1 MALKIN
7 YQEKFKFGVGD
18 TIKVTQKIK
27 EGEKTR
33 KQVFEGIVIKIRGR
47 QENTSFTV
55 RRIGVG
61 QIGIE
66 RIFPISSPMIE
77 KIDVV
82 RHGTKGVRRSKLYY
96 LRDKP
101 KREVEKI
108 YTRAKKKTLAK
119 KKTAKKTS

>member
-1 MALKIN
+1 MALIIN

-33 KQVFEGIVIKIRGR
+33 KKVFEGIVIKIRGR

-119 KKTAKKTS
+119 KKSPKKTS